1 VAFGFPAQHRESI
14 DLEIDRVL
22 AREAICEAFE
32 DLEWPYQLLELNYYS
47 AWVPMSGESWG
58 ETIEVSLLSEG
69 VMETISAGR
78 LITQWLDLGKNRRNV
93 KLFSRLFE

>member
-32 DLEWPYQLLELNYYS
+32 ELEWPYQLLDVNNYR